1 MIKRTTLILALAAA
15 CSLSAAAQK
24 GTAESG
30 YYISGYNGDTWTG
43 EVTAVDN
50 DKRELTLTYVN
61 GKKTQTFVV
70 TVPDGP
76 FGWSKDSS
84 GDRVLLFVA
93 PDKKAKAA
101 QADTERPDL
110 KEFVGHRIK
119 VYYVEKEKKDGDHK
133 IKFNEAIQIK
143 PLPAK

>member
-15 CSLSAAAQK
+15 CSLSAAAQR

-30 YYISGYNGDTWTG
+30 YYISGYFGDTWTG

-50 DKRELTLTYVN
+50 DRRELTLTYVS

-70 TVPDGP
+70 TIPDGP

-84 GDRVLLFVA
+84 GGRVLLFA
-93 PDKKAKAA
+93 LPDKKAKAA
-101 QADTERPDL
+101 QAGDERPDL
-110 KEFVGHRIK
+110 KEFMGHRIK
-119 VYYVEKEKKDGDHK
+119 VYYVEKEKKDNDHK
-133 IKFNEAIQIK
+133 IKFNQAIQIK
-143 PLPAK
+143 PLTTK